1 MLEET
6 LSQPQYKTIRLAAG
20 DRALYESM
28 FKMEPRKF
36 ISRPKFLTT
45 MRLVYGFEL
54 ANLDRVCDNGLLGRL
69 NTLYSSFDV
78 MSKNEMDWRCMVL
91 MLEMCHDR
99 KKVRRSEERRTAGAK
114 RQQHTIHHY
123 R

>member
-1 MLEET
+1 MLEVT

-54 ANLDRVCDNGLLGRL
+54 ANLD
-69 NTLYSSFDV
+69 
-78 MSKNEMDWRCMVL
+78 
-91 MLEMCHDR
+91 
-99 KKVRRSEERRTAGAK
+99 KVRK
-114 RQQHTIHHY
+114 RAWQQDTTRVHSDPNL
-123 R
+123 RDKR